1 MQQFWAVVFS
11 PISCI
16 VWIIIGGVAGS
27 LAHQLVGARRSSGFA
42 TDVVL
47 GLIGAVVGGMIL
59 SFLNFGR
66 IEGSNI
72 NPLVCCGNILVAT
85 FGASVLIVV
94 GRIISGNRQTQ

>member
-1 MQQFWAVVFS
+1 MRTFWDIVFS
-11 PISCI
+11 PITCI
-16 VWIIIGGVAGS
+16 AWIIIGGIAGS
-27 LAHQLVGARRSSGFA
+27 LAHQLVGSRRSSGFV
-42 TDVVL
+42 TDMVL

-59 SFLNFGR
+59 SFIGFGR

-72 NPLVCCGNILVAT
+72 NPLVCIGNIVVAT